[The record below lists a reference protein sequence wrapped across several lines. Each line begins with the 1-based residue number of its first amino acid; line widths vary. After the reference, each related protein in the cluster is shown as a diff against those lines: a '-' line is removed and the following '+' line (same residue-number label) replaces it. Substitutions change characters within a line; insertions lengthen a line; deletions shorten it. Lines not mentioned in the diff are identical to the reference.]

1 MIRIILSIGLRC
13 PTCPLGA
20 DGGPRLLPHA
30 MQSIPTVPSSL
41 APLPRGPGGPVQ
53 DGGEITQISERLS
66 ARWVHY
72 LEIQRYLSSGHRCS
86 VCGSSVL
93 HPPPQAEYLPSRPPL
108 PPTPL
113 RFLQPAPPAP
123 HAPGVTPHQHALY
136 NNICLLVE
144 DYSRVHPS
152 LPKARYATEQVRPF
166 WSLVGWSELGDAQ
179 PRRAYTSSR
188 VRRSCCGALESA
200 WSRRWGKLGVMP
212 GEL

>member
-1 MIRIILSIGLRC
+1 MGAPWVHLGRTLGAPWAHLGRVLGAPWAHLGRSLGAAWARLGRTWMLRMACGASPGPPPAPRGHAEHPGPMIRIILSIGLRC

-93 HPPPQAEYLPSRPPL
+93 HPPPQAEYLPSRPP
-108 PPTPL
+108 PPTP
-113 RFLQPAPPAP
+113 P
-123 HAPGVTPHQHALY
+123 
-136 NNICLLVE
+136 
-144 DYSRVHPS
+144 
-152 LPKARYATEQVRPF
+152 
-166 WSLVGWSELGDAQ
+166 
-179 PRRAYTSSR
+179 
-188 VRRSCCGALESA
+188 
-200 WSRRWGKLGVMP
+200 
-212 GEL
+212 